1 MRAEIELALR
11 EPCAA
16 KEHQEL
22 FANQLEEIQ
31 RLTKIVDG
39 LTLLAKADAG
49 QLSIQRAPVRLKD
62 LVEDS
67 FTDAQ
72 ILAQPKHIMVDLA
85 ACEDVLVSGDKNR
98 LKQLLLNLTENAIKY
113 NKPQGRVTISLRRNN
128 GCANLQISNTGPGIP
143 QDKIGRVFER
153 FFRGDEAHNN
163 EVEGCGLGLCIAE
176 WIVKA
181 HGGSISVASSPGK
194 LTTLAVRLPVNS

>member
-1 MRAEIELALR
+1 
-11 EPCAA
+11 
-16 KEHQEL
+16 
-22 FANQLEEIQ
+22 
-31 RLTKIVDG
+31 
-39 LTLLAKADAG
+39 
-49 QLSIQRAPVRLKD
+49 
-62 LVEDS
+62 
-67 FTDAQ
+67 
-72 ILAQPKHIMVDLA
+72 VDLA
-85 ACEDVLVSGDKNR
+85 ACDDVLVSGDKNR

-113 NKPQGRVTISLRRNN
+113 NEPQGRVTISLRRNN

-143 QDKIGRVFER
+143 QEKIGRVFER